1 MPLDLKPGE
10 PAAFLCAVLAR
21 GADAVDEAVAA
32 LAARF
37 GEVRARSPV
46 WAFDM
51 SGYYEA
57 EMGPGLAKGLVWL
70 GDPVDPERL
79 AGRKRQSLAFERE
92 RAVEGAGG
100 DLRRTVNVDPGLLS
114 EESLVLA
121 TTKASGHRVAIATGL
136 WAEVTL
142 RFERGEYRPLP
153 WTYPDYR
160 QPEVGE
166 FLLEVRRRLRE
177 LRRARDSSP
186 TGGAP

>member
-1 MPLDLKPGE
+1 MPLDLQPGE
-10 PAAFLCAVLAR
+10 PAAFLCAVMAR
-21 GADAVDEAVAA
+21 GADAVDAAVAD

-37 GEVRARSPV
+37 GAVQARSPT

-70 GDPVDPERL
+70 GDPIDPERL
-79 AGRKRQSLAFERE
+79 AGRKRQTLAFERE
-92 RAVEGAGG
+92 RAVGE
-100 DLRRTVNVDPGLLS
+100 LQRTVNVDPGLLS

-121 TTKASGHRVAIATGL
+121 TTKASGHRVAIAAGL

-160 QPEVGE
+160 GAEVGR
-166 FLLEVRRRLRE
+166 FLLGVRRRLRE
-177 LRRARDSSP
+177 LRRVRER
-186 TGGAP
+186 

>member
-1 MPLDLKPGE
+1 MPLDLTPGE
-10 PAAFLCAVLAR
+10 PAAFLCAVMAR
-21 GADAVDEAVAA
+21 GAEAVDEAVAA

-37 GEVRARSPV
+37 GAVQARSPV

-70 GDPVDPERL
+70 GDPIDPERL

-92 RAVEGAGG
+92 GAVEGAGG

-121 TTKASGHRVAIATGL
+121 TTKASGHRVAIGAGL

-177 LRRARDSSP
+177 LRRTRGAAV

>member
-10 PAAFLCAVLAR
+10 PAAFLCAVMAR
-21 GADAVDEAVAA
+21 GAEAVDEAVAA
-32 LAARF
+32 LASRF
-37 GEVRARSPV
+37 GGVRGRSPT

-70 GDPVDPERL
+70 GDPIDPEKL

-100 DLRRTVNVDPGLLS
+100 DLRRAVNVDPGLLS

-121 TTKASGHRVAIATGL
+121 TTKASGHRVAIGAGL

-153 WTYPDYR
+153 WTYPDYQ

-166 FLLEVRRRLRE
+166 FLLGVRRRLRE
-177 LRRARDSSP
+177 RRRGRGSGA

>member
-10 PAAFLCAVLAR
+10 PAAFLCAVMAR
-21 GADAVDEAVAA
+21 GAEAVDEAVAA

-37 GEVRARSPV
+37 GAVGARSRT

-57 EMGPGLAKGLVWL
+57 EMGPGLAKGLAWL
-70 GDPVDPERL
+70 GDPIDPERL
-79 AGRKRQSLAFERE
+79 AGRKRQTLAFERE

-121 TTKASGHRVAIATGL
+121 TTKARGHRVAIGAGL

-160 QPEVGE
+160 GPEVEE
-166 FLLEVRRRLRE
+166 FLVEVRRRLRE
-177 LRRARDSSP
+177 LRGRGRGA
-186 TGGAP
+186 TGGGP

>member
-1 MPLDLKPGE
+1 MPLDLHPGE
-10 PAAFLCAVLAR
+10 PAAFLCAVMAG
-21 GADAVDEAVAA
+21 GADAVDEAVGA

-37 GEVRARSPV
+37 GAVRARSPT
-46 WAFDM
+46 WPFDV

-70 GDPVDPERL
+70 GDPIDPERL
-79 AGRKRQSLAFERE
+79 AGRKRQTLAFERE
-92 RAVEGAGG
+92 RAMEGAGG
-100 DLRRTVNVDPGLLS
+100 ELRRTVNVDPGLLS
-114 EESLVLA
+114 EDSLVLA
-121 TTKASGHRVAIATGL
+121 TTKASGHRVAIGAGL

-160 QPEVGE
+160 GPEVGE

-177 LRRARDSSP
+177 LRRGRGAAAAR
-186 TGGAP
+186 

>member
-1 MPLDLKPGE
+1 MPLNLHPGE
-10 PAAFLCAVLAR
+10 PAAFLCAVMAR
-21 GADAVDEAVAA
+21 GADGVDTAVDG

-37 GEVRARSPV
+37 GAVQARSPI

-57 EMGPGLAKGLVWL
+57 EMGQGLAKGLVWL
-70 GDPVDPERL
+70 GDPIDPERL
-79 AGRKRQSLAFERE
+79 AGRKRQTLAFERQ
-92 RAVEGAGG
+92 RAVEGDAGA
-100 DLRRTVNVDPGLLS
+100 LRRTVNVDPGLLS

-121 TTKASGHRVAIATGL
+121 TTKASGHRVAIGTGL

-160 QPEVGE
+160 GPEVGE

-177 LRRARDSSP
+177 LRRSRESP
-186 TGGAP
+186 PKGGAP

>member
-1 MPLDLKPGE
+1 MPLDLRPGE
-10 PAAFLCAVLAR
+10 PAAFLCAVMAG
-21 GADAVDEAVAA
+21 GAEAVDEAVAE

-37 GEVRARSPV
+37 GAVHARSPT

-57 EMGPGLAKGLVWL
+57 EMDPGLAKGLVWL
-70 GDPVDPERL
+70 GDPIDPERL
-79 AGRKRQSLAFERE
+79 AGRKRQSLALERE
-92 RAVEGAGG
+92 RAVEGGG

-121 TTKASGHRVAIATGL
+121 TTKASGHRVAIGTGL

-160 QPEVGE
+160 QPEVGA
-166 FLLEVRRRLRE
+166 FLLGVRRRLRE
-177 LRRARDSSP
+177 LRRSRGGVA
-186 TGGAP
+186 TGEAP

>member
-1 MPLDLKPGE
+1 MPLNLQPGE
-10 PAAFLCAVLAR
+10 PAAFLCAVMAR
-21 GADAVDEAVAA
+21 GAEGVDAAVGA
-32 LAARF
+32 LSARF
-37 GEVRARSPV
+37 GPVRARSPT

-57 EMGPGLAKGLVWL
+57 EMGPGLAKALVWL
-70 GDPVDPERL
+70 GDPIDPERL
-79 AGRKRQSLAFERE
+79 AGRKRQTLAFERE

-100 DLRRTVNVDPGLLS
+100 DLRRSVNVDPGLLS
-114 EESLVLA
+114 EDSLVLA

-160 QPEVGE
+160 GPEVRE
-166 FLLEVRRRLRE
+166 FLLGLRSRLRE
-177 LRRARDSSP
+177 LRRAAS
-186 TGGAP
+186 

>member
-57 EMGPGLAKGLVWL
+57 EMGPGLAKGLAWL

-79 AGRKRQSLAFERE
+79 AGRKRQSLAFEGE

-100 DLRRTVNVDPGLLS
+100 ELRRTVNVDPGLLS

-121 TTKASGHRVAIATGL
+121 TTKASGHRVAIGAGL

-177 LRRARDSSP
+177 LRRARGGGA